1 MTKNKHEAKRE
12 DPPTI
17 VEKEVAKT
25 CSCSK
30 ETGRDIKCCDH
41 GDPDK
46 I

>member
-1 MTKNKHEAKRE
+1 MTKNKTEAIKE
-12 DPPTI
+12 DTPTVVI
-17 VEKEVAKT
+17 KEIAKT